1 MELFTPLGTFFSFI
15 GMYIS
20 LIGRNDKVK
29 FQRYKDKGREIK
41 EEKGQLSKAI
51 KYYKKA
57 LNYADSDAKKAD
69 IWWLIL
75 YIQTDRQIG
84 AVDEISIYQ
93 DDNVSWDFGPNK
105 RPQDYKKPKQKE
117 LLK

>member
-1 MELFTPLGTFFSFI
+1 MELFAYLGTFFSFI

-57 LNYADSDAKKAD
+57 LNYADSDANKAD

-75 YIQTDRQIG
+75 YIQTERQIG
-84 AVDEISIYQ
+84 ASEEISIYQ
-93 DDNVSWDFGPNK
+93 DDDVSWDFGPNK
-105 RPQDYKKPKQKE
+105 RPRDYKKPKQKE